1 MLIRMANPE
10 KYILDFIQ
18 KLNLTYSFFLQNEL
32 RNHAA
37 AGAYYMLL
45 SLIPLILLL
54 VYIFDTFLV
63 NYPSFSQDLF
73 TVLSIFNE
81 NLSPEMFDKL
91 GISKKAGSA
100 IGLFGLVNLLFSSRL
115 ILSSIQR
122 AFGVIF
128 PAEKRRNF
136 LMENFIS
143 LGIIPVVF
151 VIVLIVGVLSSTKLI
166 LFKYLQI
173 NGVSTYYIEPII
185 NVASYVIPGVI
196 AFIVVYFTYRYL
208 PMKRPSSRSAIKGSV
223 LFLVVFV
230 LARFLAYSIIKNIA
244 SNTAYGL
251 IGSLIVVLVWSYIVF
266 LLFFFCAQY
275 VFVTYRAD
283 ILILN
288 KLFSDTRP
296 SNKFIILNKKILE
309 KYTREIDKGE
319 VLFNLGDD
327 SDSVYYLMNG
337 ELDVIV
343 RDKNIGNITEGEV
356 FGEMAHLTGEVR
368 SATVKAKID
377 SELIILP
384 AKVFDEIIKD
394 NPELSR
400 RLMQTLCERLKKAQF
415 MGRFSG

>member
-1 MLIRMANPE
+1 MANPE

>member
-1 MLIRMANPE
+1 M
-10 KYILDFIQ
+10 
-18 KLNLTYSFFLQNEL
+18 
-32 RNHAA
+32 
-37 AGAYYMLL
+37 
-45 SLIPLILLL
+45 
-54 VYIFDTFLV
+54 
-63 NYPSFSQDLF
+63 
-73 TVLSIFNE
+73 
-81 NLSPEMFDKL
+81 
-91 GISKKAGSA
+91 
-100 IGLFGLVNLLFSSRL
+100 
-115 ILSSIQR
+115 
-122 AFGVIF
+122 
-128 PAEKRRNF
+128 
-136 LMENFIS
+136 
-143 LGIIPVVF
+143 
-151 VIVLIVGVLSSTKLI
+151 
-166 LFKYLQI
+166 
-173 NGVSTYYIEPII
+173 
-185 NVASYVIPGVI
+185 
-196 AFIVVYFTYRYL
+196 
-208 PMKRPSSRSAIKGSV
+208 
-223 LFLVVFV
+223 
-230 LARFLAYSIIKNIA
+230 
-244 SNTAYGL
+244 
-251 IGSLIVVLVWSYIVF
+251 VF

>member
-251 IGSLIVVLVWSYIVF
+251 IGSLIVVLVW
-266 LLFFFCAQY
+266 
-275 VFVTYRAD
+275 
-283 ILILN
+283 
-288 KLFSDTRP
+288 
-296 SNKFIILNKKILE
+296 
-309 KYTREIDKGE
+309 
-319 VLFNLGDD
+319 
-327 SDSVYYLMNG
+327 
-337 ELDVIV
+337 
-343 RDKNIGNITEGEV
+343 
-356 FGEMAHLTGEVR
+356 
-368 SATVKAKID
+368 
-377 SELIILP
+377 
-384 AKVFDEIIKD
+384 
-394 NPELSR
+394 
-400 RLMQTLCERLKKAQF
+400 
-415 MGRFSG
+415 